1 MKQICV
7 FCGSSMGNQPSY
19 RNAAVQLGLVM
30 AEQKM
35 GLVYGGANVGIMKVL
50 AETMLGKG
58 MKVIGVMPDSL
69 VEKEVAHRGLTEL
82 IVVSSMAARKEK
94 MLELSDAFIA
104 MPGGFGTLDELSEIM
119 TYNQLRITDKPMGL
133 LNVDGYFDAL
143 LRFYDHAVQEG
154 FVRKEHRDNLIV
166 SDEVT
171 DLLGRM
177 SAYRPLGMGKW
188 IEDIMKESK
197 HTTS

>member
-50 AETMLGKG
+50 AETMLEKG

-82 IVVSSMAARKEK
+82 IIVSSMAARKEK
-94 MLELSDAFIA
+94 MVELSDAFIA

-133 LNVDGYFDAL
+133 LNIDGFFDAL

-166 SDEVT
+166 SDGVT
-171 DLLGRM
+171 DLLARM
-177 SAYRPLGMGKW
+177 SAYRPVGMGKW